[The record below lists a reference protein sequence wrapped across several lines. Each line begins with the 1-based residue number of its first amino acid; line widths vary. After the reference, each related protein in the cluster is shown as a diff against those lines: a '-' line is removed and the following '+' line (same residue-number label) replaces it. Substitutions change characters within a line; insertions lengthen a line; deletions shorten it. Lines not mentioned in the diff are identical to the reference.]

1 MKNEFSGSRRRFM
14 KRALLFSGLV
24 SGLAALLGKAGP
36 VVAGS
41 RKLVPKPHESGQG
54 YRLTEHVKR
63 YYETARL

>member
-14 KRALLFSGLV
+14 KRALLFSGLA

-36 VVAGS
+36 AVAGF
-41 RKLVPKPHESGQG
+41 RELVAKPHASGQG
-54 YRLTEHVKR
+54 YRLTAHVKR